1 MPRPIHSRGNNVANF
16 SLQEVVPEKLP
27 TVAVIDVGAML
38 EGKSRFE
45 GLVERGMARVIGFEP
60 DPTEYQKLKAQADA
74 RHIFLPYFLGNG
86 KPATFHRCRY
96 NGCSSLYKPDPGII
110 DLFTSLGD
118 PANAFFEVLGTSEVK
133 TKRLDDVGEVQAC
146 DCLKIDVQGAE
157 LDVLKGAVRTLRE
170 TAVVEVEVEFVPLY
184 ENQPL
189 FAEIDMFMRKN
200 GFLLH
205 KFAEVGGR
213 AMRPFVL
220 DNNPFKPMSQILWA
234 NAIYVRPFANFERIA
249 PEVLLKTAIVLHEVY
264 TSIDM
269 AWFALKAYDA
279 KAGTKLS
286 DAYIAR
292 VTAAGNIQY
301 SFINLA

>member
-1 MPRPIHSRGNNVANF
+1 VANF
-16 SLQEVVPEKLP
+16 SLQDIVSERLPMVTVV
-27 TVAVIDVGAML
+27 DVGAML
-38 EGKSRFE
+38 EGKSRFA

-74 RHIFLPYFLGNG
+74 RHVFLPYFLGNG

-96 NGCSSLYKPDPGII
+96 NGCSSLYTPDPGII

-118 PANAFFEVLGTSEVK
+118 PANAFFEVLGTSE
-133 TKRLDDVGEVQAC
+133 EVQAC

-157 LDVLKGAVRTLRE
+157 LDVLKGAVLTLRE

-184 ENQPL
+184 QQQPL
-189 FAEIDMFMRKN
+189 FADVDLFMRES
-200 GFLLH
+200 GFTFH
-205 KFAEVGGR
+205 KFAEVASR
-213 AMRPFVL
+213 ALRPFVL

-234 NAIYVRPFANFERIA
+234 NAIYIRPFADFERLA

-286 DAYIAR
+286 DAYMAK
-292 VTAAGNIQY
+292 VTAAGQLHY
-301 SFINLA
+301 SFMNVV